1 MTRIFSQRK
10 RPVIEAMGQ
19 IFVILSFLGAVAY
32 GAGLYPEG
40 ILWQALVKMSAV
52 SFLVFFVGINLRSF
66 SHFLLMLA
74 LVASVAGDVL
84 LVIPHEQSFLRGLMA
99 FGVAHITFTILYLV
113 NGQRFDRITAN
124 RIRFVIILWFF
135 AFVAGYWMYDALG
148 DMRYYVLGY
157 TTVLVLMASTAL
169 LSKFP
174 PRLVGLGAVLFV
186 FSDAALGARQ
196 FMNVPDYVGYFVWVS
211 YYLSQF
217 MVTLGVMLTED
228 RPAYSGGYR
237 FD

>member
-10 RPVIEAMGQ
+10 RPIIEAMGQ
-19 IFVILSFLGAVAY
+19 IFVILSFLGAIFY

-52 SFLVFFVGINLRSF
+52 GFLILFVGINLQTF
-66 SHFLLMLA
+66 SHFLLLLA
-74 LVASVAGDVL
+74 LVASTAGDVL
-84 LVIPHEQSFLRGLMA
+84 LVIPNDQSFLRGLMA
-99 FGVAHITFTILYLV
+99 FGVAHILFIVLYLI
-113 NGQRFDRITAN
+113 NAERLNHITAN
-124 RIRFVIILWFF
+124 RVRFVIMLWAA

-148 DMRYYVLGY
+148 DMLYYVLGY
-157 TTVLVLMASTAL
+157 TAILVLMASAAL

-174 PRLVGLGAVLFV
+174 PRLVGIGAVLFV

-196 FMNVPDYVGYFVWVS
+196 FMSVPDYVGYFVWVS
-211 YYLSQF
+211 YYMSQF

>member
-1 MTRIFSQRK
+1 MTRIFSERK
-10 RPVIEAMGQ
+10 RPVVEAIGQ
-19 IFVILSFLGAVAY
+19 IFVILSVIGAIAY
-32 GAGLYPEG
+32 GFGLYPEG

-52 SFLVFFVGINLRSF
+52 GFLVLFVGINLRNF
-66 SHFLLMLA
+66 THLLLLLA
-74 LVASVAGDVL
+74 LIASVVGDVM
-84 LVIPHEQSFLRGLMA
+84 LVLPHEGAFLHGLMA
-99 FGVAHITFTILYLV
+99 FAVAHVTFILMYLI
-113 NGQRFDRITAN
+113 NGQRFDQITAN
-124 RIRFVIILWFF
+124 RLRFSALLWAF
-135 AFVAGYWMYDALG
+135 AFVAGFWMYDALG
-148 DMRYYVLGY
+148 ELRNYVLGY
-157 TTVLVLMASTAL
+157 TAMLVLMATTAL

-196 FMNVPDYVGYFVWVS
+196 FMNVPEFVGYFVWAS

-217 MVTLGVMLTED
+217 MVTLGVMLTDD

>member
-10 RPVIEAMGQ
+10 RPIAEAMGQ
-19 IFVILSFLGAVAY
+19 IFVILSFIGAVAY

-52 SFLVFFVGINLRSF
+52 GFLVLFVAINISSF
-66 SHFLLMLA
+66 SHFLLFLA

-84 LVIPHEQSFLRGLMA
+84 LVMPHEQSFLHGLMA
-99 FGVAHITFTILYLV
+99 FGVAHLTFIILYL
-113 NGQRFDRITAN
+113 AN
-124 RIRFVIILWFF
+124 RERFGRISSNRVRFTVLLWAF
-135 AFVAGYWMYDALG
+135 AFVAGFWMYDALG

-157 TTVLVLMASTAL
+157 TALLVLMASAAI
-169 LSKFP
+169 LSRFP